1 MECLARPASWD
12 LRLVFLFI
20 CWPFF
25 FLFFFLYI
33 IVDMDDA
40 NYGRLIMELFSV
52 SIFVGSLL

>member
-1 MECLARPASWD
+1 MFGTTCFLRPSPCLFVY
-12 LRLVFLFI
+12 LLT
-20 CWPFF
+20 FF
-25 FLFFFLYI
+25 FFIFFLYI